1 MAGWLVNDKYYELG
15 WLVNDECDELEWRD
29 GW

>member
-1 MAGWLVNDKYYELG
+1 MEGWLVNDKYDELG

>member
-15 WLVNDECDELEWRD
+15 WVVNDESDELEWRD